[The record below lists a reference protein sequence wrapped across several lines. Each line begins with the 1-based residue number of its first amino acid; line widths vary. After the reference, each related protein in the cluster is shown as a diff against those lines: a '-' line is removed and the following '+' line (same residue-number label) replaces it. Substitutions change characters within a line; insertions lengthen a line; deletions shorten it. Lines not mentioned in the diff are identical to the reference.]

1 MNEVLLTFL
10 LQRANYIWAWEM
22 VTDFSTFL
30 YMCFCTGT
38 SETPFFILIVW
49 EHQMA
54 RVKHSEIC
62 VAWWCVIFCPL
73 AVNYYS
79 LVSCSDLWYCFKWY
93 VNEWMKW
100 SDTHH
105 QMTRIIY
112 GLWKKAKWYQLFYL
126 QHYSAV
132 QCTVS

>member
-1 MNEVLLTFL
+1 
-10 LQRANYIWAWEM
+10 M

-62 VAWWCVIFCPL
+62 VA
-73 AVNYYS
+73 
-79 LVSCSDLWYCFKWY
+79 
-93 VNEWMKW
+93 
-100 SDTHH
+100 
-105 QMTRIIY
+105 
-112 GLWKKAKWYQLFYL
+112 
-126 QHYSAV
+126 
-132 QCTVS
+132 